1 MGTNTLLQL
10 HSAYEG
16 LYAVRDGTVW
26 PEELIRLLD
35 ELAYDIAEELGF
47 SDDCDCESSAE
58 CVQLDCTDMSDA
70 INITPSFIEWR
81 NAHLIYDE
89 KMEAAQNEDDT
100 NREDKESDLAFAK
113 QGIKQM
119 RESDGPFS
127 NNGDYTTVF
136 QLVTLAREGQPV
148 FLWMAS
154 NPDKGGNYSRCLP
167 KAYADE
173 ARARAGLK
181 DYGFRHVDELTTE
194 DLPKLGFL
202 NTRQSSRA
210 CAARR

>member
-26 PEELIRLLD
+26 PEELIHLQY
-35 ELAYDIAEELGF
+35 ELAYNIAEDLGF

-81 NAHLIYDE
+81 NAHLIYDAIL
-89 KMEAAQNEDDT
+89 EAAPNEDDT
-100 NREDKESDLAFAK
+100 NQEDKESDLDFAK
-113 QGIKQM
+113 RGIKQM
-119 RESDGPFS
+119 REGDGPFS
-127 NNGDYTTVF
+127 NNGDYTTVL
-136 QLVTLAREGQPV
+136 QLVTLGRTRQPV
-148 FLWMAS
+148 FFWMAS

-167 KAYADE
+167 TAYADE
-173 ARARAGLK
+173 AGARAGLK
-181 DYGFRHVDELTTE
+181 DYGFRHADELTTD
-194 DLPKLGFL
+194 DLPRLGFPHHE
-202 NTRQSSRA
+202 TK
-210 CAARR
+210 